1 MAWLK
6 QVLVRPTQA
15 QYQRQRCKTMKAIES
30 AKVHFSGLAVEMTEV
45 PEWGTDGEPLQVYY
59 KPMTLAEKNKLYKLA
74 QNDDLEIMAYT
85 LIYKALDSD
94 GNKIFDLGD
103 KRALMHEVDA
113 DVAAE
118 LAGKIMSGAS
128 IEEQKGK

>member
-1 MAWLK
+1 
-6 QVLVRPTQA
+6 
-15 QYQRQRCKTMKAIES
+15 MKAIES
-30 AKVHFSGLAVEMTEV
+30 AKVHFSGLAIEMVEV
-45 PEWGTDGEPLQVYY
+45 PEWGADGVPLSVYY

-103 KRALMHEVDA
+103 KRTLMHEVDA

-118 LAGKIMSGAS
+118 LAAKIMSGAS
-128 IEEQKGK
+128 IDEQKGK